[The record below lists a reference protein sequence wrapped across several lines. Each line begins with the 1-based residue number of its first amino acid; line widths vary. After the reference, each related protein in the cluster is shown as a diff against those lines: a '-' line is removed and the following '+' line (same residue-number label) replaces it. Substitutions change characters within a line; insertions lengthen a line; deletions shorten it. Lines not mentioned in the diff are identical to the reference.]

1 MILQLSFNLWFIYTI
16 TLFVKNHRQKSTVSK
31 RHHAPP
37 NNVDNY
43 TPLPIIVS
51 YLIAI
56 GPTTSDELRS
66 QSITILKTLKFYNS
80 YKNYWNLNQNGR
92 IIWSTIHH
100 NQSSYQIWKLSDQ
113 RHQRSCLHKVKRVGQ
128 TENLYAPILLYA
140 GHGNYS
146 ISTLAFRISKT
157 NQV

>member
-1 MILQLSFNLWFIYTI
+1 VQLSFNLWFIYTI
-16 TLFVKNHRQKSTVSK
+16 TLSVKNHRQKSFVSK
-31 RHHAPP
+31 RHYAPP
-37 NNVDNY
+37 NNVGNY

-51 YLIAI
+51 YMIAI

-100 NQSSYQIWKLSDQ
+100 
-113 RHQRSCLHKVKRVGQ
+113 
-128 TENLYAPILLYA
+128 
-140 GHGNYS
+140 
-146 ISTLAFRISKT
+146 
-157 NQV
+157 